1 MVKVIRVPLTDR
13 YNRDFMTG
21 KVVEMP
27 PIEQSINQQEKV
39 AKWLKM
45 KQEEAVKLG
54 RNDWKIYV
62 DWLGWVSL

>member
-1 MVKVIRVPLTDR
+1 MVKIIRVPLTDA
-13 YNRDFMTG
+13 YGRDFMTG

-27 PIEQSINQQEKV
+27 PVEQSVGIQEKV
-39 AKWLKM
+39 AKWLLK
-45 KQEEAVKLG
+45 KQWEAVKLG